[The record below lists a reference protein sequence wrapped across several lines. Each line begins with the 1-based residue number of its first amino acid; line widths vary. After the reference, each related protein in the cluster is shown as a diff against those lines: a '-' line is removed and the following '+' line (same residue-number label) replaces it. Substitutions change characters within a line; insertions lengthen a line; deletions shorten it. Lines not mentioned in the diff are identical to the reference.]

1 MTINTH
7 IFEAIRGRQAGE
19 NFYIGMCTLKSVS
32 KLFTFKDADIPAEQR
47 AQRTLRKSRIPR
59 IRDYMLQNTED
70 YTFSSITVSVDG
82 HIKFSPVSQN
92 KNNNLGTISISQ
104 NAPILIND
112 GQHRAAAIKEALE
125 ENPELGNDE
134 ISVVF
139 FEDLNLDKSQQM
151 FADLNK
157 HAVKPTKSLGILY
170 DKRNDFATFVVEM
183 VRSVKAFHN
192 RIEMEKT
199 SISNRS
205 TKFFTLNGVALATE
219 NLLGKEKN
227 LKDAERRLAVDFW
240 NAVGENIPEWSLLI
254 EKKVTPAELRKEYVN
269 ANTNMLEAIAIAG
282 NILIKK
288 YPKNWKSKLAGL
300 QRVNWHRTN
309 PKWDGKIIIRGKM
322 TKTKAGM
329 NNAAKILVKYCEESR

>member
-7 IFEAIRGRQAGE
+7 MFGAIRGRQADK
-19 NFYIGMCTLKSVS
+19 NFYVGMCTLRSVS
-32 KLFTFKDADIPAEQR
+32 QLFTFKDANIPAEQR
-47 AQRTLRKSRIPR
+47 AQRTLCKARIPR
-59 IRDYMLQNTED
+59 IRDYVLQNTED
-70 YTFSSITVSVDG
+70 YTFSSITVSVDKR
-82 HIKFSPVSQN
+82 IKFNSIPQD
-92 KNNNLGTISISQ
+92 KNRGLGTISISQ
-104 NAPILIND
+104 DAQILIND
-112 GQHRAAAIKEALE
+112 GQHRVAAIKEALE

-192 RIEMEKT
+192 RIEIEKT

-205 TKFFTLNGVALATE
+205 TKFFTLNGVARATE
-219 NLLGKEKN
+219 NLLGKNKN
-227 LKDAERRLAVDFW
+227 LKDAERRLAVNFW
-240 NAVGENIPEWSLLI
+240 NAVGENIPEWNLLI
-254 EKKVTPAELRKEYVN
+254 EKKVTPAELRREYVN

-282 NILIKK
+282 NVLIKK

-300 QRVNWHRTN
+300 QKINWRRN
-309 PKWDGKIIIRGKM
+309 QSKVEWQD
-322 TKTKAGM
+322 
-329 NNAAKILVKYCEESR
+329 NNSR